1 MTNPLYE
8 EFFEKHR
15 FSEKN
20 FLFLKNKETISYKD
34 YITSVERI
42 SFFFKKLGLF
52 PGDRVALKLKK
63 TPIFLSI
70 YGACVHRGLIFLPLN
85 DGYTN
90 DELLYYLR
98 DSESKLLITDKETSS
113 ELKSKKLDQGFIIE
127 TIEKDSFGSI
137 SKEFIKDISSEKP
150 VSRNLNDIAAIL
162 YTSGTTGRSK
172 GAMISQENLLSN
184 AQTLTEYWHFNSE
197 DNLIHA
203 LPIYHTHGLF
213 VATNVILL
221 SSASMFFLEKFEL
234 ETIFNYFPYSTVL
247 MGVPTFY
254 IRLLDSKKLTK
265 KIVKNV
271 RLFISGSAP
280 LTKEIND
287 YFFDITGKRILERY
301 GMTETNMISSNPY
314 KGNRISGTVGY
325 PLPGIKVRIT
335 HQDTGRLI
343 EKGKIGEIQVKGK
356 NVFCGYW
363 GMPDKTA
370 NSFTVDNY
378 FKTDDLGRFNKSGYL
393 EIVGRLKDLI
403 ISGGFNIYPK
413 EVEDVVNSIKGIKE
427 NAVIGVSHKDLG
439 ESVLCIIV
447 KEHKVLIDSNLISEI
462 LRNKLAKYKCPKAF
476 IFKNSLPKNNLGKIL
491 KNQLREE
498 YKDYF
503 K

>member
-1 MTNPLYE
+1 M
-8 EFFEKHR
+8 
-15 FSEKN
+15 
-20 FLFLKNKETISYKD
+20 
-34 YITSVERI
+34 
-42 SFFFKKLGLF
+42 
-52 PGDRVALKLKK
+52 
-63 TPIFLSI
+63 
-70 YGACVHRGLIFLPLN
+70 PLN

-137 SKEFIKDISSEKP
+137 SKKLIKNISFEKP
-150 VSRNLNDIAAIL
+150 VLRNLNDIAAIL

-184 AQTLTEYWHFNSE
+184 AQTLKEYWHFNSE

-234 ETIFNYFPYSTVL
+234 ETIIDYFPSSTVL

-265 KIVKNV
+265 KIVKNI

-301 GMTETNMISSNPY
+301 GMTETNMICSNPY

-325 PLPGIKVRIT
+325 PLPGIKVRIS

-343 EKGKIGEIQVKGK
+343 EKGKICEIQVKGK
-356 NVFCGYW
+356 NVFCG
-363 GMPDKTA
+363 
-370 NSFTVDNY
+370 
-378 FKTDDLGRFNKSGYL
+378 
-393 EIVGRLKDLI
+393 
-403 ISGGFNIYPK
+403 
-413 EVEDVVNSIKGIKE
+413 
-427 NAVIGVSHKDLG
+427 
-439 ESVLCIIV
+439 
-447 KEHKVLIDSNLISEI
+447 
-462 LRNKLAKYKCPKAF
+462 
-476 IFKNSLPKNNLGKIL
+476 
-491 KNQLREE
+491 
-498 YKDYF
+498 
-503 K
+503 

>member
-1 MTNPLYE
+1 
-8 EFFEKHR
+8 
-15 FSEKN
+15 
-20 FLFLKNKETISYKD
+20 
-34 YITSVERI
+34 
-42 SFFFKKLGLF
+42 
-52 PGDRVALKLKK
+52 
-63 TPIFLSI
+63 
-70 YGACVHRGLIFLPLN
+70 
-85 DGYTN
+85 
-90 DELLYYLR
+90 
-98 DSESKLLITDKETSS
+98 
-113 ELKSKKLDQGFIIE
+113 
-127 TIEKDSFGSI
+127 
-137 SKEFIKDISSEKP
+137 
-150 VSRNLNDIAAIL
+150 
-162 YTSGTTGRSK
+162 
-172 GAMISQENLLSN
+172 MISQENLLSN
-184 AQTLTEYWHFNSE
+184 AQTLREYWHFDCE

-234 ETIFNYFPYSTVL
+234 ETIFNYLPYATVL
-247 MGVPTFY
+247 MGVPTYY

-301 GMTETNMISSNPY
+301 GMTETNMICSNPY

-378 FKTDDLGRFNKSGYL
+378 FKT
-393 EIVGRLKDLI
+393 ETI
-403 ISGGFNIYPK
+403 
-413 EVEDVVNSIKGIKE
+413 
-427 NAVIGVSHKDLG
+427 
-439 ESVLCIIV
+439 
-447 KEHKVLIDSNLISEI
+447 
-462 LRNKLAKYKCPKAF
+462 
-476 IFKNSLPKNNLGKIL
+476 
-491 KNQLREE
+491 
-498 YKDYF
+498 
-503 K
+503 